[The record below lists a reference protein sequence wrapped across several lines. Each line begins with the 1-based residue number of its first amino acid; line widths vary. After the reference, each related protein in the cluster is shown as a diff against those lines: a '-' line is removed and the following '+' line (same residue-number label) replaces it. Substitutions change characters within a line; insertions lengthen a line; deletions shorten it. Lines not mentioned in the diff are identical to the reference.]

1 MKTPFTLF
9 TILLLSL
16 GLSSCEEE
24 SPVGGNE
31 TTPLQAAAALQ
42 VEHRLVAPTG
52 NVISPGDTVR
62 LTNGIDFAV
71 SKYRFYLSNLKL
83 THQDGRTFTFRDV
96 YLGDIADSSVQR
108 FLDSVPL
115 GTFRQMSLGLGL
127 DPVTNNALPESFQAD
142 HPLSTFN
149 QMYWTMLK
157 YRFAILEGRAN
168 NRGNLG
174 SSTDALIAYHPGTDP
189 LYREYSQA
197 INWKLDD
204 TNQRLLI
211 QIETDLD
218 ALIQGSQSAN
228 AIDLLNEPQ
237 SHSDAATLSIAEKYM
252 DNWLTALS
260 LRGEEEKTP

>member
-1 MKTPFTLF
+1 MF
-9 TILLLSL
+9 LLSL
-16 GLSSCEEE
+16 GLSSCEDEN
-24 SPVGGNE
+24 PVNGNE
-31 TTPLQAAAALQ
+31 PAPLLSATSVQ
-42 VEHRLVAPTG
+42 VEHRLLGPNGQALR
-52 NVISPGDTVR
+52 PGDTVR
-62 LTNGIDFAV
+62 LSSGIDFAV

-83 THQDGRTFTFRDV
+83 THQDGRTFTFRNV

-127 DPVTNNALPESFQAD
+127 DPVTNNALPESFPAD

-168 NRGNLG
+168 SRGNLG

-197 INWKLDD
+197 INWKLDN
-204 TNQRLLI
+204 TNQRLLL
-211 QIETDLD
+211 QIETSLD
-218 ALIQGSQSAN
+218 ALIQGSSPAN

-260 LRGEEEKTP
+260 LRGEVEKTP